1 MAQLYAMLKSLSLSL
16 SFFLNKKKVGIDP
29 QVMPCL
35 MIDKCK
41 VKELVLDD

>member
-16 SFFLNKKKVGIDP
+16 FFLNKKKVGIDP